1 MRSEGPLWPPTAW
14 GKRGAQAIKAKLFF
28 SKIVP
33 GGGIL
38 VNPVISPKAA
48 HIVMIS
54 GMWAP
59 VFELTHTNAVADL
72 LMLINSETEDMDVV
86 TSISLSNLF
95 RYNRKWL

>member
-1 MRSEGPLWPPTAW
+1 MLAASISCRD
-14 GKRGAQAIKAKLFF
+14 
-28 SKIVP
+28 
-33 GGGIL
+33 IL
-38 VNPVISPKAA
+38 KAA
-48 HIVMIS
+48 AKARSHRHIVMIS

>member
-1 MRSEGPLWPPTAW
+1 
-14 GKRGAQAIKAKLFF
+14 
-28 SKIVP
+28 
-33 GGGIL
+33 
-38 VNPVISPKAA
+38 
-48 HIVMIS
+48 MIS

>member
-1 MRSEGPLWPPTAW
+1 MR
-14 GKRGAQAIKAKLFF
+14 
-28 SKIVP
+28 
-33 GGGIL
+33 
-38 VNPVISPKAA
+38 

-59 VFELTHTNAVADL
+59 VFELTHTYAVADL
-72 LMLINSETEDMDVV
+72 LMLINSETEDMDDVV